1 MRVNEN
7 PILPQ
12 NPDTP
17 YQQSLNRTLVDI
29 FRAIAQKVNQTA
41 DGRFA
46 ARDLTAA
53 SVPTTG
59 MYAKGDF
66 VANSNPVEL
75 GSVGSRF
82 VVEGWLCLVGGTPG
96 TFVEK
101 RFTKGN

>member
-7 PILPQ
+7 VALPQ

-29 FRAIAQKVNQTA
+29 VRALAQKANQLG

-59 MYAKGDF
+59 VYAKGDF
-66 VANSNPVEL
+66 VANSNPVEA
-75 GSVGSRF
+75 GAVSSKY
-82 VVEGWLCLVGGTPG
+82 VVDGWTCLLGGTPG
-96 TFVEK
+96 TFVER
-101 RFTKGN
+101 RFLTGN